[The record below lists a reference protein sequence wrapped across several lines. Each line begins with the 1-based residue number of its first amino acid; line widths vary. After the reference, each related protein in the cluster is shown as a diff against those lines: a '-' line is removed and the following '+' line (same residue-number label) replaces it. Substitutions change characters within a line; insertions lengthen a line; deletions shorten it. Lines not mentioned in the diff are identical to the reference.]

1 MLEEIWNTFFSSEL
15 LCCLGDCLKLQID
28 INCDLGE
35 GYGAFRVGADA
46 EIMPHITSA
55 NIACGFHAGDPI
67 TMAQT
72 INVAKKNEVAVGAHP
87 GYPDLLG
94 FGRREMQLTSLEV
107 KDYTIY
113 QISALQGFAKV
124 AGVGLQHVKPHGAL
138 YNTAAKDEETS
149 EGIVEAVKALDNRLI
164 VLAPPKSVLAKVAV
178 EAGLRVG
185 YEFFADRAY
194 NPDGSL
200 VSRKQPNSI
209 VEEAG
214 KVVERV
220 VNVIE
225 GKTVLAI
232 NGEVVN
238 LGEVH
243 TICVHGD
250 TPTAVR
256 LVEALKKGLV
266 KAGIEVKPLG
276 SFL

>member
-1 MLEEIWNTFFSSEL
+1 M
-15 LCCLGDCLKLQID
+15 KLQID

-35 GYGAFRVGADA
+35 GYGAFKVGADA

-72 INVAKKNEVAVGAHP
+72 INIAKKHGVAVGAHP

-94 FGRREMQLTSLEV
+94 FGRREMRLTSLEV

-113 QISALQGFAKV
+113 QIGALRGFAKV

-149 EGIVEAVKALDNRLI
+149 EGIAEAVKAFDKGLI
-164 VLAPPKSVLAKVAV
+164 VLAPPKSVLAKAAV
-178 EAGLRVG
+178 EAGLRVA

-200 VSRKQPNSI
+200 VSRKQPNSM
-209 VEEAG
+209 VEDAG

-225 GKTVLAI
+225 EKTVLAI
-232 NGEVVN
+232 NGQVVN

-266 KAGIEVKPLG
+266 KAGIEVKPVG

>member
-1 MLEEIWNTFFSSEL
+1 
-15 LCCLGDCLKLQID
+15 LKLQID

-35 GYGAFRVGADA
+35 GYGAFKVGADA

-72 INVAKKNEVAVGAHP
+72 INVAKKHEVAVGAHP

-94 FGRREMQLTSLEV
+94 FGRREMQLTSMEV

-113 QISALQGFAKV
+113 QISALQGFARV

-178 EAGLRVG
+178 EAGLRVA

-209 VEEAG
+209 VEEPG

-220 VNVIE
+220 ANVIE
-225 GKTVLAI
+225 RKTVLAI

-243 TICVHGD
+243 TICVHSD